1 MQTLDFKVTER
12 KTLGKKSN
20 NALRKEGLVPAVL
33 YGGEKNIHFQILAKS
48 MKKLTDTPN
57 TYLVNLDIDGTVYNA
72 FLQASQ
78 YHPVSDEALHF
89 DFIQISDEKPIK
101 ISLPV
106 KVEGFSVGVKAG
118 GILIVEKRYVKV
130 LALAKNLPNEI
141 AIDVTDLK
149 IGQSI
154 KISDLKIENLELTE
168 ESSESVIA
176 VKLTRTAT
184 VLDDEDEDEE
194 ATTETEAEAK
204 PE

>member
-89 DFIQISDEKPIK
+89 DFIQIS
-101 ISLPV
+101 
-106 KVEGFSVGVKAG
+106 
-118 GILIVEKRYVKV
+118 IVEKRYVKV